1 MRESVLN
8 DRGQTTIPKTVRDA
22 LGLKKG
28 DKIRYFL
35 IGNDVRITKVRS
47 IKELEGILAKPRQKA
62 LTLEEMD
69 DAIAEGACES
79 LGIRR

>member
-47 IKELEGILAKPRQKA
+47 IKEMEGILAKPGQKA

-69 DAIAEGACES
+69 DAITEGACES

>member
-8 DRGQTTIPKTVRDA
+8 DRGQTIIPKTVRDA

-47 IKELEGILAKPRQKA
+47 IKEMEGILAKPGQKA

-69 DAIAEGACES
+69 DAIAEGASES

>member
-1 MRESVLN
+1 MRESVVDEN
-8 DRGQTTIPKTVRDA
+8 GQTTIPKRVRDA

-28 DKIRYFL
+28 DRIRYFL
-35 IGNDVRITKVRS
+35 IGNDVRIMKVRS
-47 IKELEGILAKPRQKA
+47 IKELEGVLAKPGQKA

>member
-1 MRESVLN
+1 MQESVLN
-8 DRGQTTIPKTVRDA
+8 ERGQTTIPKRVRGA

-28 DKIRYFL
+28 DRIRYFM
-35 IGNDVRITKVRS
+35 IGNDVRIMKVRS
-47 IKELEGILAKPRQKA
+47 IKELEGVLARPGQKA

>member
-1 MRESVLN
+1 MRELVLN
-8 DRGQTTIPKTVRDA
+8 DRGQTTIPKAVRDA

-47 IKELEGILAKPRQKA
+47 IKGLEGILAKHGQKA